1 MSDAPV
7 SRGVYKFAVFALAI
21 GAFAI
26 GVTEFATMG
35 LLPMIADELGITVPQ
50 AGHAVSFYAIGVVV
64 GAPLITTI
72 AAHMDRKILLLCMMG
87 LFALGNLASM
97 LAPTAALF
105 NIARFVSGLPHG
117 AYLGIGAV
125 VAASLVPVNRRGR
138 AMSRVMLGLT
148 IANIFGVP
156 FAAALGNMLGW
167 RSAYALVATLGVLTV
182 IMVAIAVPR
191 VSVGAGEVPSA
202 RGEIKALGRVQI
214 ILTLVAGSVGFGGM
228 FAVYT
233 YITPTMTDVAGVPEV
248 AIPWVLAVY
257 GLGMTAG
264 SLIAG
269 PLVDKSIERSA
280 TSGMIL
286 SALVLAAFGA
296 FTHIAA
302 IAIIALFLIGISGSM
317 ITTALQMR
325 LFRESHDAP
334 SLSAAMNHAAF
345 NLANAL
351 GAWLGGIVITVGL
364 GYRAPAWVGVGLCLA
379 GLIVISVAIFLRRGG
394 SPDKSTRTPVET

>member
-7 SRGVYKFAVFALAI
+7 PRRVYKFAVFALAI

-35 LLPMIADELGITVPQ
+35 LLPHIARELGITVPQ

-72 AAHMDRKILLLCMMG
+72 AAHMDRKNLLLGLMA
-87 LFALGNLASM
+87 LFALGNVASM
-97 LAPTAALF
+97 LAPDATLF

-117 AYLGIGAV
+117 AYLGIGAI
-125 VAASLVPVNRRGR
+125 VASSLVAPHRRGR

-156 FAAALGNMLGW
+156 FAAALGNLLGW
-167 RSAYALVATLGVLTV
+167 RSAYALVAVLGLLTV
-182 IMVAIAVPR
+182 IMVAIAVPK
-191 VSVGAGEVPSA
+191 VKLGSTPSA
-202 RGEIKALGRVQI
+202 RGELKALARPQI
-214 ILTLVAGSVGFGGM
+214 ILTLLAGSVGFGGM

-233 YITPTMTDVAGVPEV
+233 YITPTMTEVAGVPGI

-269 PLVDKSIERSA
+269 PLVDKSIERSGIG
-280 TSGMIL
+280 GMIL

-302 IAIIALFLIGISGSM
+302 VAIIALFLIGIAGSM

-325 LFRESHDAP
+325 LLRESHDAP

-351 GAWLGGIVITVGL
+351 GAWLGGIVITAGL

-379 GLIVISVAIFLRRGG
+379 GLIVIIIAIILRRGEA
-394 SPDKSTRTPVET
+394 SNRTALEV

>member
-7 SRGVYKFAVFALAI
+7 PRRVYKFAVFALAI

-35 LLPMIADELGITVPQ
+35 LLPHIARELGITVPQ

-72 AAHMDRKILLLCMMG
+72 AAHMDRKNLLLGLMG
-87 LFALGNLASM
+87 LFALGNFASM
-97 LAPTAALF
+97 LAPDATLF
-105 NIARFVSGLPHG
+105 NIARFASGLPHG
-117 AYLGIGAV
+117 AYLGIGAI
-125 VAASLVPVNRRGR
+125 VASSLVPPNRRGR

-148 IANIFGVP
+148 IANIVGVP
-156 FAAALGNMLGW
+156 IATALGNMLGW
-167 RSAYALVATLGVLTV
+167 RSAYALVAGLGILCV

-191 VSVGAGEVPSA
+191 VKLGATPSA
-202 RGEIKALGRVQI
+202 RGEMKALARPQI
-214 ILTLVAGSVGFGGM
+214 ILTLLAGSVGFGGM

-233 YITPTMTDVAGVPEV
+233 YITPTMTDVAGVAET

-269 PLVDKSIERSA
+269 PLVDKSIERSGIG
-280 TSGMIL
+280 GMIL
-286 SALVLAAFGA
+286 SAIVLSAFGA

-302 IAIIALFLIGISGSM
+302 VAIVALFLIGIAGSM

-325 LFRESHDAP
+325 LLRDSHDAP

-351 GAWLGGIVITVGL
+351 GAWLGGIVITAGM
-364 GYRAPAWVGVGLCLA
+364 GYRAPAWVGVGLCLL
-379 GLIVISVAIFLRRGG
+379 GLIVLIIAIALRRGG
-394 SPDKSTRTPVET
+394 TENRSTVEV